1 MSIALVNDH
10 SNSSSNGYEIVNWSG
25 TQEEFMYHNTCPD
38 APYDMNT
45 HHRGS
50 EVDMSNSG

>member
-10 SNSSSNGYEIVNWSG
+10 SNSSSNGYEVVNWSG

-50 EVDMSNSG
+50 DVDMSNSG